1 MEARD
6 FAWAWQE
13 GVRIFGIDTAF
24 YRMAS
29 NDNFV
34 LCDRQRLTRRDAQLL
49 FDQIDAGNHFSHRV
63 FNLNTGVHFDE
74 IELAVF
80 EQEFERPCAAIADVY
95 ARFRAAFA
103 DIATQFRRNAWR
115 RGFFNHFL
123 VATLHGTVAFRQID
137 SVALAVRQHLN
148 FDVAWIFQ
156 VFFHVYHVV
165 AESRFRFRF
174 GHGDG
179 LRQFSIATNH
189 AHTAAAAAAGRF
201 DDHRI
206 ANTFGMSAV
215 RIHIVAQR
223 AVRSWYGRHA
233 RFFHRGNRGH
243 FIAHQADG
251 IRFRAD
257 KDKAGAFNLLG
268 KIGVLRKEAVTRVDC
283 HRAGDFSGANDSR
296 DVQITF
302 YGRCRANTDRLI
314 RQQYVF

>member
-1 MEARD
+1 MRLLFLKTEFFLQIVDVGSTVLEVLVIHDAGLQIDIGFDTIDNQFLQGIFHTGNRHVAVFTVADEFADHGIIVRRHRVARVDMRFPANAKAARRMEARD

-137 SVALAVRQHLN
+137 SVALP
-148 FDVAWIFQ
+148 
-156 VFFHVYHVV
+156 
-165 AESRFRFRF
+165 
-174 GHGDG
+174 
-179 LRQFSIATNH
+179 
-189 AHTAAAAAAGRF
+189 
-201 DDHRI
+201 
-206 ANTFGMSAV
+206 SA
-215 RIHIVAQR
+215 
-223 AVRSWYGRHA
+223 S
-233 RFFHRGNRGH
+233 
-243 FIAHQADG
+243 
-251 IRFRAD
+251 
-257 KDKAGAFNLLG
+257 
-268 KIGVLRKEAVTRVDC
+268 T
-283 HRAGDFSGANDSR
+283 
-296 DVQITF
+296 
-302 YGRCRANTDRLI
+302 
-314 RQQYVF
+314 